1 MFEFVMTA
9 QSALDGYAQSFDGVD
24 LAERRG
30 LAVVS
35 IAIPR
40 GGDSKLKTAMKSAY
54 GVEFPT
60 PGSSVTSKDGKT
72 KFLGMNLEQAFA
84 VFDHP
89 DADAA
94 TIVGKKLK
102 GRAYVTLQ
110 SDNWVGVLI
119 SGTRSR
125 DALERI
131 CPLDL
136 HPDVFG
142 IDQVARTVMEH
153 LGVIILR
160 EDKDSFLMLSASS
173 SAKSFLHAIET
184 SIHNVA

>member
-1 MFEFVMTA
+1 M
-9 QSALDGYAQSFDGVD
+9 
-24 LAERRG
+24 
-30 LAVVS
+30 
-35 IAIPR
+35 
-40 GGDSKLKTAMKSAY
+40 
-54 GVEFPT
+54 
-60 PGSSVTSKDGKT
+60 
-72 KFLGMNLEQAFA
+72 
-84 VFDHP
+84 
-89 DADAA
+89 
-94 TIVGKKLK
+94 
-102 GRAYVTLQ
+102 TLQ
-110 SDNWVGVLI
+110 SDNWVGVRI